1 LRESWFPQA
10 GTRRPRPDQNFNT
23 TLERDLDQAIA
34 PIELAPQ
41 DMARRWLS
49 LLGDAFMPSA
59 SAPAEPGILT
69 RSLPSG

>member
-41 DMARRWLS
+41 DMARRRLS
-49 LLGDAFMPSA
+49 LLGDAFYAIGKRSDRA
-59 SAPAEPGILT
+59 GILT
-69 RSLPSG
+69 